1 MVKGQIAKARVAA
14 REKLIKEEQDI
25 AALTGGSTVTTVDFA
40 DWNATPQAIKDAVT
54 SEYRD
59 MFPLQEG
66 EDRDLYEGK
75 HIRIDADRIIST
87 GKDVKVDESV
97 MTWALGRV
105 KYYRG
110 LEK

>member
-1 MVKGQIAKARVAA
+1 
-14 REKLIKEEQDI
+14 
-25 AALTGGSTVTTVDFA
+25 
-40 DWNATPQAIKDAVT
+40 
-54 SEYRD
+54 
-59 MFPLQEG
+59 MFPLEEG

-87 GKDVKVDESV
+87 GKDVKVDKSV
-97 MTWALGRV
+97 MTWALGRA